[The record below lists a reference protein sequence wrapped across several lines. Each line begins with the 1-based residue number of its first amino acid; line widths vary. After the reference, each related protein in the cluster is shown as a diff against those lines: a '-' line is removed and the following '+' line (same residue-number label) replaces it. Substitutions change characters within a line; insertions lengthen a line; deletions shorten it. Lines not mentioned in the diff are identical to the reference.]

1 MSAFGVRSRGYQAG
15 ILLLYIASS
24 LFIIGIVSPMWL
36 VWNREI
42 PQIRE
47 ENFYAGVM
55 VGCKYNLRLVG
66 ASSFDYTRC
75 SFGFATAFDRMEQ
88 MGMAP
93 HTSVPSSD
101 CSISMSALSLFRPLP
116 EKTTFCPNFYLSP

>member
-93 HTSVPSSD
+93 HMFQAVTG
-101 CSISMSALSLFRPLP
+101 A
-116 EKTTFCPNFYLSP
+116 